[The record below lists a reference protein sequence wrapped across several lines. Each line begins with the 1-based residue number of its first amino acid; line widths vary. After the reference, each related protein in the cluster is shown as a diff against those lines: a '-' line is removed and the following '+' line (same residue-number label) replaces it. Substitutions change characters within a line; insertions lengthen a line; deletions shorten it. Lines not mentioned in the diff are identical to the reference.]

1 MSSGRDY
8 GRPGGRTAAAPGR
21 LLIGITVGPVK
32 PESSSSR
39 RGTGVLL
46 AGGLL
51 LAASCGDIKT
61 VPKDGYRALLTFSF
75 GERYQLAV
83 RGEKRRVAGNFDGS
97 ELVKVFRPDLGK
109 VWQFRP
115 STRRL
120 LEEAWSP
127 IDEIVPGYPLDP
139 RFDSAA
145 YAQRFSGEIRQ
156 IGDGVHGIHPCD
168 RYQIDL
174 PSGDRVTVW
183 AARDLERLPVRVEHD
198 KRGPENQWVAVSD
211 TQLLDVRI
219 GADPDLFAKPKGY
232 TPVKSYSEL
241 GK

>member
-1 MSSGRDY
+1 MAGRAD
-8 GRPGGRTAAAPGR
+8 GPRRRPDA
-21 LLIGITVGPVK
+21 LLIGITVGLVK

-39 RGTGVLL
+39 RVTGALL
-46 AGGLL
+46 AGAYL

-61 VPKDGYRALLTFSF
+61 VPKDGYRALLVFAT
-75 GERYQLAV
+75 GQRYPLAV
-83 RGEKRRVAGNFDGS
+83 RGEKRRIAGNFDGS

-120 LEEAWSP
+120 LEDAWSP

-145 YAQRFSGEIRQ
+145 YAQRFGGEIRQ

-168 RYQIDL
+168 RYQMDL
-174 PSGDRVTVW
+174 PSGERATVW
-183 AARDLERLPVRVEHD
+183 AARDLERLPVRVEHE
-198 KRGPENQWVAVSD
+198 KKNAGNEWVTVSD

-219 GADPDLFAKPKGY
+219 GADPDLFAKPEGY
-232 TPVKSYSEL
+232 TPVKSYTEL
-241 GK
+241 AK